1 MARTKYTTRKERQA
15 HMNKLLEEQ
24 RRSPRGF
31 REQVTH
37 TEHDPPLAPPSM
49 DGYNAMR
56 ANPEYIEV
64 AGRGHFMRRET
75 YKRYRNLFE
84 PYAGLREEREIAREA
99 DIREKSLVGHHM
111 RLEKMAARTAARRA
125 AAEAAAAEQV

>member
-1 MARTKYTTRKERQA
+1 MARSKYTTRKERQA

-37 TEHDPPLAPPSM
+37 TEHDHPLAPPSM

-75 YKRYRNLFE
+75 YERHSRFFE
-84 PYAGLREEREIAREA
+84 PYAGIRERRDIAREA
-99 DIREKSLVGHHM
+99 YIREKGLQGHKS
-111 RLEKMAARTAARRA
+111 RLELMAKRTAERRAAKA
-125 AAEAAAAEQV
+125 AAEAAQV